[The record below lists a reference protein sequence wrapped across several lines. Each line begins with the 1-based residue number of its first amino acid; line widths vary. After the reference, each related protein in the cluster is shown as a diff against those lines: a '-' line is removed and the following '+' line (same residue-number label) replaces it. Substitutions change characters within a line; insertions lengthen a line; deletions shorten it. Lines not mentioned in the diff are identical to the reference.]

1 MSSFNPQYTISPLL
15 LVAIKRITVLIHEL
29 NRQAAADLE
38 WGNQSNKRGGN
49 EYGMANGA
57 KISLSGGLY

>member
-38 WGNQSNKRGGN
+38 
-49 EYGMANGA
+49 
-57 KISLSGGLY
+57 